1 MQDRVAGPFSKEP
14 VMSHRKIDLYSGQ
27 SLQHHFQNLVMI
39 EGRPELAARDHGTN
53 GKLLSPNP
61 SDQAR

>member
-1 MQDRVAGPFSKEP
+1 
-14 VMSHRKIDLYSGQ
+14 MSHRKVDLYSSQ
-27 SLQHHFQNLVMI
+27 SLKHHFQNPAMS